1 MSSARIQSSVLFSI
15 LRKDACTCISFT
27 RIAPFVAALVCVGGE
42 AGVCVCHRGVVMQ
55 R

>member
-27 RIAPFVAALVCVGGE
+27 RIAPFVAALVCVGGGGG
-42 AGVCVCHRGVVMQ
+42 GVCVS
-55 R
+55 